1 MGDSEL
7 SLWFNGKEEEEEDEE
22 TEAGGATVQEKEDD
36 TGESRDVVEA
46 CG

>member
-7 SLWFNGKEEEEEDEE
+7 SLWFNGKEEEEENEE
-22 TEAGGATVQEKEDD
+22 TEAGGAQAQEKMTLERE
-36 TGESRDVVEA
+36 TLVEA